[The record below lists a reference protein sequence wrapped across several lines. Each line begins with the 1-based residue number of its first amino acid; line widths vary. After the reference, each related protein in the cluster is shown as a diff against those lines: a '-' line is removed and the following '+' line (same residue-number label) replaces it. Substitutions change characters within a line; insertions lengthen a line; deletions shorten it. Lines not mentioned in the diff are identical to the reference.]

1 MAATAPLMVQALD
14 HTIVR
19 TMRLETRHLVIRSF
33 AAGDVTEYA
42 ALVADPEVM
51 KYIGD
56 GLAVDEAQARAYVEE
71 CIENERTLGFA
82 RYALELRSANEFIG
96 ICGFALIDDYVDF
109 GYRIA
114 RRYWGNGYVSEA
126 AQATI
131 KYGFER
137 LGFESIVAIAYSENK
152 GSIRVIKKLGFEFER
167 PDTLNGHGAVRYC
180 IRNPTFAQGPFG

>member
-1 MAATAPLMVQALD
+1 MVQALGRA
-14 HTIVR
+14 IVR
-19 TMRLETRHLVIRSF
+19 TMRLETRRLVIRSF
-33 AAGDVTEYA
+33 AAGDVTDYA

-56 GLAVDEAQARAYVEE
+56 GFAVDELQARAYVEK
-71 CIENERTLGFA
+71 CIENEQTLGFA

-96 ICGFALIDDYVDF
+96 ICGYALIDEYVDF

-114 RRYWGNGYVSEA
+114 RKYWGNGYVSEA
-126 AQATI
+126 AQAII

-180 IRNPTFAQGPFG
+180 IRNPTLA